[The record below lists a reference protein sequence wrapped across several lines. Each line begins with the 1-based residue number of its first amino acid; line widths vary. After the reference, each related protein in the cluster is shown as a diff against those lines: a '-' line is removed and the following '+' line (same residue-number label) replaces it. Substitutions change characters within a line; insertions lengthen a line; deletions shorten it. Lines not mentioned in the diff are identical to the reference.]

1 MSLITGLHGFRPER
15 IRGGE
20 DVPVKSP
27 LRHMVVTCR
36 SESARVKKTSSST
49 ESDFPAVPQD
59 LAEWIGAVRLMQM
72 TLEATEGVR
81 VDSDRFATGRPGE
94 VVPTRMLFTLLAYAY
109 SRGIYASQDV
119 EDAVGRLADFRFLA
133 SGDVPNLS
141 VLRRFRREN
150 WTELLGVLTRLLV
163 AVVEVQTPGSRAAAE
178 LEAEDRL
185 VAAVQADSLAA
196 E

>member
-1 MSLITGLHGFRPER
+1 MFRLER
-15 IRGGE
+15 IRGSE
-20 DVPVKSP
+20 DVPGKSP
-27 LRHMVVTCR
+27 LRHTVVTCPFDP
-36 SESARVKKTSSST
+36 APVKEPSIRT

-59 LAEWIGAVRLMQM
+59 LAEWIGAVRLMQL

-94 VVPTRMLFTLLAYAY
+94 VVPTRMLFSLLAYAY
-109 SRGIYASQDV
+109 ARGVYASQDV
-119 EDAVGRLADFRFLA
+119 EDAVGRLADFRYLA

-163 AVVEVQTPGSRAAAE
+163 AVVDVQTPGSRAAAE

>member
-1 MSLITGLHGFRPER
+1 MRRIPGLHRFRPVR
-15 IRGGE
+15 IQGGE

-27 LRHMVVTCR
+27 LRHRVVTCR
-36 SESARVKKTSSST
+36 FERAWVKKTSSST

-59 LAEWIGAVRLMQM
+59 LAEWVGAVRLMQL

-81 VDSDRFATGRPGE
+81 VGSDRFATGRSGE
-94 VVPTRMLFTLLAYAY
+94 VVPTRMLFSLLAYAY
-109 SRGIYASQDV
+109 ARGIYASQDV
-119 EDAVGRLADFRFLA
+119 EDAVARLADFRYLA
-133 SGDVPNLS
+133 SGDVPNLA

-163 AVVEVQTPGSRAAAE
+163 AVVDIQTPGSRAAAE

>member
-1 MSLITGLHGFRPER
+1 MCFRWSR
-15 IRGGE
+15 YGE
-20 DVPVKSP
+20 VVDVPANSP
-27 LRHMVVTCR
+27 LRHMVVTCPFDPGD
-36 SESARVKKTSSST
+36 VKEPSIRA

-59 LAEWIGAVRLMQM
+59 LAEWIGAVRLMQL

-94 VVPTRMLFTLLAYAY
+94 VVPTRMLFSLLAYAY

-119 EDAVGRLADFRFLA
+119 EDAVGRLADFRYLA

-163 AVVEVQTPGSRAAAE
+163 AVVDIQTPGSRAAAE

>member
-1 MSLITGLHGFRPER
+1 MPGLHRFRPVR
-15 IRGGE
+15 IQGGD

-27 LRHMVVTCR
+27 LRHRVVTCR
-36 SESARVKKTSSST
+36 FEPVGVKKAAPNT

-59 LAEWIGAVRLMQM
+59 LAEWVGAVRLMQL
-72 TLEATEGVR
+72 TLEATEGAH
-81 VDSDRFATGRPGE
+81 VDSDRFATGRLGE
-94 VVPTRMLFTLLAYAY
+94 VIPTRMLLTLLAYAY

-119 EDAVGRLADFRFLA
+119 EDAVGRLADFRYLA
-133 SGDVPNLS
+133 SGDVPNLA

-163 AVVEVQTPGSRAAAE
+163 VVAQVETPEGRAAAE

-185 VAAVQADSLAA
+185 VSAVQADSLAA